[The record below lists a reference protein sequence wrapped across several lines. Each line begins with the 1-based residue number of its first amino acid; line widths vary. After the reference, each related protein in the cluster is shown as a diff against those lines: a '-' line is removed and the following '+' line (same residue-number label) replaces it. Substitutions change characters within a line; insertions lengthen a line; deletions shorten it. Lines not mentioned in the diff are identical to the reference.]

1 MDCRVDFHL
10 PGIVPL
16 ISSLPH
22 HMGGAMHIPFL
33 YALSAVLLLSGSSSL
48 ALGADETAAAPAPVP
63 APAAAPASAANATPV
78 APVAKDPVFNQEQ
91 LDQMLAPIALYPDP
105 LFAQVL
111 MATTYPGEVGEAVSW
126 SKAHPD
132 AKGDD
137 AVKQVANQPWDPSVQ
152 ALVAFPQVLAT
163 LGQDPVWVQRLG
175 DAFLAQPD
183 DVMESAQR
191 LRRQAQAAGN
201 LQSNQYQ
208 NVTIQNVAAPAP
220 ATTKAAPAPAPA
232 AEPAPASSS
241 TIIIQPADPQ
251 VVYVPTYNP
260 TTTYGTWPY
269 PASPPVYYPPPPAYY
284 PGQALMAGLA
294 FGAGVAIIGSLWGE
308 CDWGNNDIDI
318 DVNRYNNINANNRIT
333 NNKWQH
339 NPVHR
344 NGVPY
349 RDNASRAQYGRQ
361 LNGASQR
368 EAYRGDTA
376 QRAQA
381 RENARSSMDRHGI
394 ERPATSNREAR
405 DQTRKLQSAAAD
417 GNRLQGGADR
427 PKAADRGQGTARN
440 TRENQQPRTQARQEP
455 RNQTAQLNQRRE
467 GAAQTRQATN
477 KRPAASAGSARNNAF
492 AGARSPSQANV
503 QANRGRA
510 SQASAHRPSAARS
523 AGHQVSRPSNPPAR
537 QRGGRR

>member
-1 MDCRVDFHL
+1 
-10 PGIVPL
+10 
-16 ISSLPH
+16 
-22 HMGGAMHIPFL
+22 MHIPLF
-33 YALSAVLLLSGSSSL
+33 YALSAVLLLSGSSCL
-48 ALGADETAAAPAPVP
+48 ALGTDGTAAAPAP
-63 APAAAPASAANATPV
+63 APASTANA
-78 APVAKDPVFNQEQ
+78 APVTAAAKDPVFTQEQ

-105 LFAQVL
+105 LLAQVL

-137 AVKQVANQPWDPSVQ
+137 AVKQVASQPWDPSVQ

-183 DVMESAQR
+183 DVMNGVQR
-191 LRRQAQAAGN
+191 LRHQAQAAGN

-220 ATTKAAPAPAPA
+220 AATTTTQSAAPAPAPEA
-232 AEPAPASSS
+232 APASSS
-241 TIIIQPADPQ
+241 TIIIQPSDPQ

-260 TTTYGTWPY
+260 TTTYGTWAY

-294 FGAGVAIIGSLWGE
+294 FGTGVAIVGALWGE
-308 CDWGNNDIDI
+308 CDWGNNDVDI

-333 NNKWQH
+333 NNQNKWQH

-349 RDNASRAQYGRQ
+349 RDNKSREQYGRQ

-368 EAYRGDTA
+368 EAYRGDNA

-381 RENARSSMDRHGI
+381 RENARNSMDRHGI
-394 ERPATSNREAR
+394 ERPATSNLQAR
-405 DQTRKLQSAAAD
+405 DQARKLQSGTSG
-417 GNRLQGGADR
+417 GNRLQAGADR
-427 PKAADRGQGTARN
+427 PKAADRGQGVARN
-440 TRENQQPRTQARQEP
+440 TRDNQQPRNVNRQADQQP
-455 RNQTAQLNQRRE
+455 RNQSAQLNQRKE
-467 GAAQTRQATN
+467 GLAQTRQGTN
-477 KRPAASAGSARNNAF
+477 KRPAASTGSARNNAF
-492 AGARSPSQANV
+492 AGARSPSQANL

-510 SQASAHRPSAARS
+510 SQASAQRPSASRS
-523 AGHQVSRPSNPPAR
+523 AGHQISRPSSPPAR

>member
-1 MDCRVDFHL
+1 MR
-10 PGIVPL
+10 
-16 ISSLPH
+16 
-22 HMGGAMHIPFL
+22 IPFVF
-33 YALSAVLLLSGSSSL
+33 ALSALLFLSGSYL
-48 ALGADETAAAPAPVP
+48 AQAADEPAP
-63 APAAAPASAANATPV
+63 APAAANAGEAAPAAAVT
-78 APVAKDPVFNQEQ
+78 KDPVFNQEQ

-105 LFAQVL
+105 LLAQVL
-111 MATTYPGEVGEAVSW
+111 MAATYPGEVGEAANW
-126 SKAHPD
+126 SKKNPN

-137 AVKQVANQPWDPSVQ
+137 AVKQVASQPWDPSVQ

-208 NVTIQNVAAPAP
+208 NVTVQNSVAAPAAPAAP
-220 ATTKAAPAPAPA
+220 ATNEAAPAAPAPAPA
-232 AEPAPASSS
+232 SSSS

-260 TTTYGTWPY
+260 TTTYGTWAY

-294 FGAGVAIIGSLWGE
+294 FGAGVAIVGSLWGE
-308 CDWGNNDIDI
+308 CDWNNNDVDI
-318 DVNRYNNINANNRIT
+318 NVNRYNNINRNNRIT
-333 NNKWQH
+333 NNQNKWQH

-349 RDNASRAQYGRQ
+349 RDNVSRQNFGRQ

-368 EAYRGDTA
+368 EAYRGDNA

-381 RENARSSMDRHGI
+381 REKARNSMDKHGF
-394 ERPATSNREAR
+394 ERPATSNLQAR
-405 DQTRKLQSAAAD
+405 DQARKIQSGNGGNAL
-417 GNRLQGGADR
+417 GNRMQGGNDR
-427 PKAADRGQGTARN
+427 PKVADRGQGTARPN
-440 TRENQQPRTQARQEP
+440 RENPQPRNQNGQLNQRRENAQP
-455 RNQTAQLNQRRE
+455 RNQTAQANQRRE
-467 GAAQTRQATN
+467 NHAQNRQAN
-477 KRPAASAGSARNNAF
+477 VKRPSTAGSARNNAF
-492 AGARSPSQANV
+492 AGARSPSQANA
-503 QANRGRA
+503 QLNRGRA
-510 SQASAHRPSAARS
+510 SQASAHRPAAARS
-523 AGHQVSRPSNPPAR
+523 AGHQISRPSNPPAR